1 MRVTGGHLKGRIIP
15 TQFANHVRPSTD
27 RVRESLFNSIE
38 HQKGI
43 ADTTVLDLFSGS
55 GIIAL
60 EFLTRDA
67 QAVYSIDLDK
77 KNIAH
82 QKHIAKSWD
91 LHPWHIATGNA
102 LTPITTLAKN
112 RLPGFEVGESSSKLE
127 NQSTGLTESAVP
139 ILFDIIFDDPPY
151 DMPNIQGLPQLLMP
165 LLAPDG
171 WLIIEHKPQL
181 VFAEQE
187 FAKKE
192 YGSTTMTIF
201 VQE

>member
-27 RVRESLFNSIE
+27 RVRESLFNSID

-102 LTPITTLAKN
+102 LTPMATLAKN
-112 RLPGFEVGESSSKLE
+112 RLPGFEVGESAG
-127 NQSTGLTESAVP
+127 QTEREAP
-139 ILFDIIFDDPPY
+139 ILFDIIFADPPY

-165 LLAPDG
+165 LLAPNG

-187 FAKKE
+187 FTKKE

>member
-15 TQFANHVRPSTD
+15 TQFASHVRPSTD
-27 RVRESLFNSIE
+27 RVRESLFNSLD

-43 ADTTVLDLFSGS
+43 ADTRVLDLFSGS

-60 EFLTRDA
+60 EFLTREA

-82 QKHIAKSWD
+82 QKHIAKSWE
-91 LHPWHIATGNA
+91 LQNWHIATGNA
-102 LTPITTLAKN
+102 LNPLSTLSKN
-112 RLPGFEVGESSSKLE
+112 RLNGFEEG
-127 NQSTGLTESAVP
+127 TTP
-139 ILFDIIFDDPPY
+139 PLFDFIFADPPY
-151 DMPNIQGLPQLLMP
+151 AMPNIQGLPQLLMP
-165 LLAPDG
+165 LLAPQG

-201 VQE
+201 AKP

>member
-1 MRVTGGHLKGRIIP
+1 MRVTGGELKGRIIP
-15 TQFANHVRPSTD
+15 AQFAHHVRPSTD
-27 RVRESLFNSIE
+27 RVRESLFNSID

-43 ADTTVLDLFSGS
+43 AETTVLDLFSGS

-82 QKHIAKSWD
+82 QKNIAKRWD
-91 LHPWHIATGNA
+91 LQNWQIATGNA
-102 LTPITTLAKN
+102 LSPLHTLAKN
-112 RLPGFEVGESSSKLE
+112 KLPKFEEGA
-127 NQSTGLTESAVP
+127 TP
-139 ILFDIIFDDPPY
+139 PPFDFIFADPPY
-151 DMPNIQGLPQLLMP
+151 AMPNIQGLPQLLMP
-165 LLAPDG
+165 LLAPQG

-201 VQE
+201 VKP

>member
-1 MRVTGGHLKGRIIP
+1 M
-15 TQFANHVRPSTD
+15 RPSTD
-27 RVRESLFNSIE
+27 RVRESLFNSID

-102 LTPITTLAKN
+102 LTPLATLAKN
-112 RLPGFEVGESSSKLE
+112 RLPGL
-127 NQSTGLTESAVP
+127 P
-139 ILFDIIFDDPPY
+139 IQFDIIFADPPY
-151 DMPNIQGLPQLLMP
+151 AMPNIQGLPQLLMP

-187 FAKKE
+187 FAK
-192 YGSTTMTIF
+192 
-201 VQE
+201 